1 MITQLACL
9 MTDDFLSEI
18 LINTE
23 IIGIGIIFSI
33 ILIISFIKK
42 IEKIIIII
50 LIGLIIYAGYL
61 YYNDKEPSEKEI
73 IIIEKPHT
81 LIKK

>member
-1 MITQLACL
+1 MIEN
-9 MTDDFLSEI
+9 FLSE
-18 LINTE
+18 LPNNTE
-23 IIGIGIIFSI
+23 VIGIGIIFSI

-61 YYNDKEPSEKEI
+61 YYNDKEPSEKEKQ
-73 IIIEKPHT
+73 IIEKPHT

>member
-33 ILIISFIKK
+33 LLIISFIKK
-42 IEKIIIII
+42 IEKIIIIV

-61 YYNDKEPSEKEI
+61 FYNDKNPSVKERQL
-73 IIIEKPHT
+73 IENPQT